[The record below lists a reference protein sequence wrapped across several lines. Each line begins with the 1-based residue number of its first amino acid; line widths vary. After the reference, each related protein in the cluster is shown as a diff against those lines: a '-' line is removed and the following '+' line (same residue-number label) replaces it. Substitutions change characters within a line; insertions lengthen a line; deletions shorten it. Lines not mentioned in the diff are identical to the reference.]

1 MSLDIRRE
9 RSSSKRKGRDGPE
22 ESSAPRK
29 KQSRKAA
36 DSDDEDIQME
46 DAGSGD
52 EKRTKSTHKP
62 KGKSAAP
69 REEKE
74 YPSINDLKKR
84 IRDVKRLLNKQNLP
98 ADARIVQE
106 RALAGYEEDLA
117 EETARR
123 ERSSMISKYHFVRF
137 LGMFYEKLPGT
148 TCVCFV
154 GYITNRFFTLNA
166 DRKTANK
173 QLNRLLRHEKDDKL
187 DSKKKKS
194 LERKIHAAQ
203 VNLNYTI
210 YYPLTEKYISLYP
223 KSKGK
228 TSDDAGAE
236 SGSESDSKNKK
247 DLPEGEKPAL
257 WSVVEKCMKEKTLDS
272 LREGKLNIG
281 FDGKPATKPVAKPAP
296 APAKKSKSTSGADDK
311 KTKKTTKQEPKEEEP
326 EPEFASRRERRAYKR
341 DQLGQREHQRGQGK
355 GYHHV
360 AAPADGNES
369 DGGFFE

>member
-1 MSLDIRRE
+1 MSSDIRDIRRD

-22 ESSAPRK
+22 DAAAPRK
-29 KQSRKAA
+29 KQNRKPA
-36 DSDDEDIQME
+36 DSDEEEAQFDNSGSEDEMP
-46 DAGSGD
+46 S
-52 EKRTKSTHKP
+52 KSKSANKP
-62 KGKSAAP
+62 KGKSVP

-74 YPSINDLKKR
+74 YPSINELKKR
-84 IRDVKRLLNKQNLP
+84 IRDVKRLLNKQSLP

-137 LGMFYEKLPGT
+137 LGMLYENPRSRPP
-148 TCVCFV
+148 CVSR
-154 GYITNRFFTLNA
+154 ITNDSYFFL

-173 QLNRLLRHEKDDKL
+173 QLSRLRRHEKDENL
-187 DSKKKKS
+187 DAKKKKS
-194 LERKIHAAQ
+194 LERKIHDAE

-228 TSDDAGAE
+228 SSEDAEAE
-236 SGSESDSKNKK
+236 SETEPENKDK
-247 DLPEGEKPAL
+247 KQQPEGEKPAL
-257 WSVVEKCMKEKTLDS
+257 WSVVEKCMKEETLGL

-281 FDGKPATKPVAKPAP
+281 ADGKPVAKPAP
-296 APAKKSKSTSGADDK
+296 KPAAAPAKKPKVGTEK
-311 KTKKTTKQEPKEEEP
+311 NKTKQTTKHTLKTEEESEPK
-326 EPEFASRRERRAYKR
+326 FASRRERRADKR
-341 DQLGQREHQRGQGK
+341 DKLGQREHQRVQGK
-355 GYHHV
+355 GHHAV
-360 AAPADGNES
+360 APTDGDDS

>member
-137 LGMFYEKLPGT
+137 L
-148 TCVCFV
+148 
-154 GYITNRFFTLNA
+154 